1 MIKICDFGWAVNCAD
16 GMRET
21 RCGTPLYLSPE
32 MIRGEQYDESVDIWA
47 VGVLTYEL
55 LVGSMPFKI
64 WWEGELDKIVIDN
77 SNIGQ

>member
-1 MIKICDFGWAVNCAD
+1 
-16 GMRET
+16 MRGT

-32 MIRGEQYDESVDIWA
+32 MIKGEQYDDSVDIWA

-64 WWEGELDKIVIDN
+64 WWEG
-77 SNIGQ
+77 